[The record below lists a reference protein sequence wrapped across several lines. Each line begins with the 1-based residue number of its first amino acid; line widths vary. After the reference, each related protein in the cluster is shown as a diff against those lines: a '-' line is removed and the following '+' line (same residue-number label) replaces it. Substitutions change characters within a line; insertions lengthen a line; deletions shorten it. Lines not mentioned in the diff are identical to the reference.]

1 MGEANVTTA
10 GGADLAMANNVARE
24 MVYRCGFSA
33 RLGPVALM
41 DSEEV
46 YLNRERTRSVANI
59 STPLARIAMEEV
71 QAVRQAPARCC
82 VCTSDH
88 DGISLLVIFIRS
100 VPGFPAC
107 CPARMSQR
115 ACAHL
120 PRRMSVTFS
129 MAACVQL
136 LDGAE
141 AKAYWGLALNY
152 KPLQALVDVLVAEET
167 INGERLTEVG
177 TRSSCSSRGCDR
189 APPCSLWIFAPL
201 QRWLLNQI

>member
-71 QAVRQAPARCC
+71 QAVRHSALRTIVYLQAI
-82 VCTSDH
+82 V
-88 DGISLLVIFIRS
+88 DGICMLAAFIRCVIECHWLS
-100 VPGFPAC
+100 
-107 CPARMSQR
+107 
-115 ACAHL
+115 
-120 PRRMSVTFS
+120 S
-129 MAACVQL
+129 ML
-136 LDGAE
+136 
-141 AKAYWGLALNY
+141 
-152 KPLQALVDVLVAEET
+152 
-167 INGERLTEVG
+167 
-177 TRSSCSSRGCDR
+177 
-189 APPCSLWIFAPL
+189 
-201 QRWLLNQI
+201 

>member
-71 QAVRQAPARCC
+71 QAVR
-82 VCTSDH
+82 H
-88 DGISLLVIFIRS
+88 DTINPQQLSMRRPTVYVTRLPS
-100 VPGFPAC
+100 SSPAC
-107 CPARMSQR
+107 CRVPRMDRQ
-115 ACAHL
+115 
-120 PRRMSVTFS
+120 PRTR
-129 MAACVQL
+129 C
-136 LDGAE
+136 
-141 AKAYWGLALNY
+141 
-152 KPLQALVDVLVAEET
+152 
-167 INGERLTEVG
+167 RL
-177 TRSSCSSRGCDR
+177 C
-189 APPCSLWIFAPL
+189 
-201 QRWLLNQI
+201 